1 MNNLIINIYIFI
13 SFISMYNLEN
23 KSIIL
28 YLLLIFQLMMFS
40 LNLYFLLKR
49 KNIKISKGIFLILLI
64 TIFSLIFNINT
75 LGNYIINIVLI
86 FNIYILTK
94 YRWNYVY
101 KRIFLYANIF
111 NIINMFLYKYSTRI
125 YGVPKVILGQELSK
139 ILVSQIS
146 VANTSLIAIY
156 SLFSVNLIKNK
167 LLKVFIM
174 FLSISIVII
183 GGKFTTILAL
193 LMAGIIYLLNSKL
206 FILSSKK
213 VLKNFLKIMLTIC
226 FCSSFIF
233 YYFILIL
240 NKLLNI
246 SNLFSGRNE
255 LWVDYI
261 NYIYDNKFQILVG
274 NGFFS
279 DEKKIS
285 YLSHPHNQ
293 YLTIF
298 YTLGILGFI
307 IYYLFYLKVIDES
320 IKIKKQYPN
329 LFMILI
335 VIIFEMCGD
344 DYFILTINPLNLII
358 IFLIYNSKY
367 NINSIK
373 ILKNRKR
380 ILKRTKYN
388 RYYNKPSIVKE
399 KEDEK

>member
-49 KNIKISKGIFLILLI
+49 KNIKISKDIFLILFI
-64 TIFSLIFNINT
+64 TFFSLIFNIST
-75 LGNYIINIVLI
+75 LGNYIINMVLV

-101 KRIFLYANIF
+101 RRVFLYANIF

-125 YGVPKVILGQELSK
+125 YGVPKVILGYTLPK
-139 ILVSQIS
+139 VLVPQIW
-146 VANTSLIAIY
+146 VASLSLIAIY
-156 SLFSVNLIKNK
+156 SLFSISLIKNK
-167 LLKVFIM
+167 LLKLFIV
-174 FLSISIVII
+174 FLSVSLII
-183 GGKFTTILAL
+183 IAGKFTTILAL
-193 LMAGIIYLLNSKL
+193 LIVGMIYLLNSKF

-213 VLKNFLKIMLTIC
+213 MLKYTLKTMLTIC
-226 FCSSFIF
+226 FCSPFIF
-233 YYFILIL
+233 YYFTLIF
-240 NKLLNI
+240 NKFLDTKALDI
-246 SNLFSGRNE
+246 PGLFSGRNL
-255 LWVDYI
+255 LWIDYI
-261 NYIYDNKFQILVG
+261 NYIYNNKFQILVG

-298 YTLGILGFI
+298 YILGILGFI
-307 IYYLFYLKVIDES
+307 VYYLFYLKVIDKS
-320 IKIKKQYPN
+320 IKIKKQYSN

-344 DYFILTINPLNLII
+344 DYFILTINPLNLIV
-358 IFLIYNSKY
+358 IFLIYNSKFSIN
-367 NINSIK
+367 NIKMSKGKKLI
-373 ILKNRKR
+373 
-380 ILKRTKYN
+380 
-388 RYYNKPSIVKE
+388 
-399 KEDEK
+399 

>member
-1 MNNLIINIYIFI
+1 
-13 SFISMYNLEN
+13 
-23 KSIIL
+23 
-28 YLLLIFQLMMFS
+28 MMFTF
-40 LNLYFLLKR
+40 NLYFLLK
-49 KNIKISKGIFLILLI
+49 KKDIKISKDVFFILLV
-64 TIFSLIFNINT
+64 TIFSLVFNIST
-75 LGNYIINIVLI
+75 AGNYLINIVLI

-94 YRWNYVY
+94 YKWNYIY
-101 KRIFLYANIF
+101 IRMFLFAIIF
-111 NIINMFLYKYSTRI
+111 NIINIYIYIYSPKI
-125 YGVPKVILGQELSK
+125 YGVPKVISGQELSK

-261 NYIYDNKFQILVG
+261 NYIYSNKFQILVG

-285 YLSHPHNQ
+285 YLLHPHNQ
-293 YLTIF
+293 YLTLF

-307 IYYLFYLKVIDES
+307 AYYLLYLKVIDES
-320 IKIKKQYPN
+320 VKIKKQYPN
-329 LFMILI
+329 LFMLLV

-358 IFLIYNSKY
+358 IFLIYNSKFH
-367 NINSIK
+367 NK
-373 ILKNRKR
+373 IFRN
-380 ILKRTKYN
+380 
-388 RYYNKPSIVKE
+388 E
-399 KEDEK
+399 K

>member
-49 KNIKISKGIFLILLI
+49 KNIKISKDIFLILFI
-64 TIFSLIFNINT
+64 TFFSLIFNIST
-75 LGNYIINIVLI
+75 LGNYIINMVLV

-101 KRIFLYANIF
+101 RRVFLYANIF

-125 YGVPKVILGQELSK
+125 YGVPKVILGYTLPK
-139 ILVSQIS
+139 VLVPQIW
-146 VANTSLIAIY
+146 VASLSLIAIY
-156 SLFSVNLIKNK
+156 SLFSISLIKNK
-167 LLKVFIM
+167 LLKLFIV
-174 FLSISIVII
+174 FLSVSLII
-183 GGKFTTILAL
+183 IAGKFTTILAL
-193 LMAGIIYLLNSKL
+193 LIVGMIYLLNSKF

-213 VLKNFLKIMLTIC
+213 MLKYTLKTMLTIC
-226 FCSSFIF
+226 FCSPFIF
-233 YYFILIL
+233 YYFTLIF
-240 NKLLNI
+240 NKFLDTKALDI
-246 SNLFSGRNE
+246 PGLFSGRNL
-255 LWVDYI
+255 LWMDYI
-261 NYIYDNKFQILVG
+261 NYIYNNKFQILVG

-298 YTLGILGFI
+298 YILGILGFI
-307 IYYLFYLKVIDES
+307 VYYLFYLKVIDES
-320 IKIKKQYPN
+320 IKIKKQYSN
-329 LFMILI
+329 LFMVLI

-344 DYFILTINPLNLII
+344 DYFILTINPLNLIV
-358 IFLIYNSKY
+358 IFLIYNSKFSIN
-367 NINSIK
+367 NIKMSKGKKLI
-373 ILKNRKR
+373 
-380 ILKRTKYN
+380 
-388 RYYNKPSIVKE
+388 
-399 KEDEK
+399 

>member
-49 KNIKISKGIFLILLI
+49 KNIKISKDIFLILFI
-64 TIFSLIFNINT
+64 TFFSLIFNIST
-75 LGNYIINIVLI
+75 LGNYIINMVLV

-101 KRIFLYANIF
+101 RRVFLYANIF

-125 YGVPKVILGQELSK
+125 YGVPKVILGYTLPK
-139 ILVSQIS
+139 VLVPQIW
-146 VANTSLIAIY
+146 VASLSLIAIY
-156 SLFSVNLIKNK
+156 SLFSISLIKNK
-167 LLKVFIM
+167 LLKLFIV
-174 FLSISIVII
+174 FLSVSLII
-183 GGKFTTILAL
+183 IAGKFTTILAL
-193 LMAGIIYLLNSKL
+193 LIVGMIYLLNSKF

-213 VLKNFLKIMLTIC
+213 MLKYTLKTMLTIC
-226 FCSSFIF
+226 FCSPFIF
-233 YYFILIL
+233 YYFTLIF
-240 NKLLNI
+240 NKFLDTKALDI
-246 SNLFSGRNE
+246 PGLFSGRNL
-255 LWVDYI
+255 LWMDYI
-261 NYIYDNKFQILVG
+261 NYIYNNKFQILVG

-298 YTLGILGFI
+298 YILGILGFI
-307 IYYLFYLKVIDES
+307 VYYLFYLKVIDES
-320 IKIKKQYPN
+320 IKIKKQYSN

-344 DYFILTINPLNLII
+344 DYFILTINPLNLIV
-358 IFLIYNSKY
+358 IFLIYNSKFSIN
-367 NINSIK
+367 NIKMSKGKKLI
-373 ILKNRKR
+373 
-380 ILKRTKYN
+380 
-388 RYYNKPSIVKE
+388 
-399 KEDEK
+399 

>member
-49 KNIKISKGIFLILLI
+49 KNIKISKDIFLILFI
-64 TIFSLIFNINT
+64 TFFSLIFNIST
-75 LGNYIINIVLI
+75 LGNYIINMVLV

-101 KRIFLYANIF
+101 RRVFLYANIF

-125 YGVPKVILGQELSK
+125 YGVPKVILGYTLPK
-139 ILVSQIS
+139 VLVPQIW
-146 VANTSLIAIY
+146 VASLSLIAIY
-156 SLFSVNLIKNK
+156 SLFSISLIKNK
-167 LLKVFIM
+167 LLKLFIV
-174 FLSISIVII
+174 FLSVSLII
-183 GGKFTTILAL
+183 IAGKFTTILAL
-193 LMAGIIYLLNSKL
+193 LIVGMIYLLNSKF

-213 VLKNFLKIMLTIC
+213 MLKYTLKTMLTIC
-226 FCSSFIF
+226 FCSPFIF
-233 YYFILIL
+233 YYFTLIF
-240 NKLLNI
+240 NKFLDTKALDI
-246 SNLFSGRNE
+246 PGLFSGRNL
-255 LWVDYI
+255 LWIDYI
-261 NYIYDNKFQILVG
+261 NYIYNNKFQILVG

-298 YTLGILGFI
+298 YILGILGFI
-307 IYYLFYLKVIDES
+307 VYYLFYLKVIDES
-320 IKIKKQYPN
+320 IKIKKQYSN

-344 DYFILTINPLNLII
+344 DYFILTINPLNLIV
-358 IFLIYNSKY
+358 IFLIYNSKFSIN
-367 NINSIK
+367 NIKMSKGKKLI
-373 ILKNRKR
+373 
-380 ILKRTKYN
+380 
-388 RYYNKPSIVKE
+388 
-399 KEDEK
+399 

>member
-49 KNIKISKGIFLILLI
+49 KNIKISKDIFLILFI
-64 TIFSLIFNINT
+64 TFFSLIFNIST
-75 LGNYIINIVLI
+75 LGNYIINMVLV

-101 KRIFLYANIF
+101 RRVFLYANIF

-125 YGVPKVILGQELSK
+125 YGVPKVILGYTLPK
-139 ILVSQIS
+139 VLVPQIW
-146 VANTSLIAIY
+146 VASLSLIAIY
-156 SLFSVNLIKNK
+156 SLFSISLIKNK
-167 LLKVFIM
+167 LLKLFIV
-174 FLSISIVII
+174 FLSVSLII
-183 GGKFTTILAL
+183 IAGKFTTILAL
-193 LMAGIIYLLNSKL
+193 LIVGMIYLLNSKF

-213 VLKNFLKIMLTIC
+213 MLKYTLKTMLTIC
-226 FCSSFIF
+226 FCSPFIF
-233 YYFILIL
+233 YYFTLIF
-240 NKLLNI
+240 NKFLDTKALDI
-246 SNLFSGRNE
+246 PGLFSGRNL
-255 LWVDYI
+255 LWMDYI
-261 NYIYDNKFQILVG
+261 NYIYNNKFQILVG

-298 YTLGILGFI
+298 YILGILGFI
-307 IYYLFYLKVIDES
+307 VYYLFYLKVIDKS
-320 IKIKKQYPN
+320 IKIKKQYSN

-344 DYFILTINPLNLII
+344 DYFILTINPLNLIV
-358 IFLIYNSKY
+358 IFLIYNSKFSIN
-367 NINSIK
+367 NIKMSKGKKLI
-373 ILKNRKR
+373 
-380 ILKRTKYN
+380 
-388 RYYNKPSIVKE
+388 
-399 KEDEK
+399 

>member
-40 LNLYFLLKR
+40 LNLHFLLKR
-49 KNIKISKGIFLILLI
+49 KNIKISKDIFLILFI
-64 TIFSLIFNINT
+64 TFFSLIFNIST
-75 LGNYIINIVLI
+75 LGNYIINMVLV

-101 KRIFLYANIF
+101 RRVFLYANIF

-125 YGVPKVILGQELSK
+125 YGVPKVILGYTLPK
-139 ILVSQIS
+139 VLVPQIW
-146 VANTSLIAIY
+146 VASLSLIAIY
-156 SLFSVNLIKNK
+156 SLFSISLIKNK
-167 LLKVFIM
+167 LLKLFIV
-174 FLSISIVII
+174 FLSVSLII
-183 GGKFTTILAL
+183 IAGKFTTILAL
-193 LMAGIIYLLNSKL
+193 LIVGMIYLLNSKF

-213 VLKNFLKIMLTIC
+213 MLKYTLKTMLTIC
-226 FCSSFIF
+226 FCSPFIF
-233 YYFILIL
+233 YYFTLIF
-240 NKLLNI
+240 NKFLDTKALDI
-246 SNLFSGRNE
+246 PGLFSGRNL
-255 LWVDYI
+255 LWMDYI
-261 NYIYDNKFQILVG
+261 NYIYNNKFQILVG

-298 YTLGILGFI
+298 YILGILGFI
-307 IYYLFYLKVIDES
+307 VYYLFYLKVIDES
-320 IKIKKQYPN
+320 IKIKKQYSN

-344 DYFILTINPLNLII
+344 DYFILTINPLNLIV
-358 IFLIYNSKY
+358 IFLIYNSKFSIN
-367 NINSIK
+367 NIKMSKGKKLI
-373 ILKNRKR
+373 
-380 ILKRTKYN
+380 
-388 RYYNKPSIVKE
+388 
-399 KEDEK
+399 

>member
-49 KNIKISKGIFLILLI
+49 KNIKISKDIFLILFI
-64 TIFSLIFNINT
+64 TFFSLIFNIST
-75 LGNYIINIVLI
+75 LGNYIINMVLV

-101 KRIFLYANIF
+101 RRVFLYANIF

-125 YGVPKVILGQELSK
+125 YGVPKVILGYTLPK
-139 ILVSQIS
+139 VLVPQIW
-146 VANTSLIAIY
+146 VASLSLIAIY
-156 SLFSVNLIKNK
+156 SLFSISLIKNK
-167 LLKVFIM
+167 LLKLFIV
-174 FLSISIVII
+174 FLSVSLII
-183 GGKFTTILAL
+183 IAGKFTTILAL
-193 LMAGIIYLLNSKL
+193 LIVGMIYLLTSKF

-213 VLKNFLKIMLTIC
+213 MLKYTLKTMLTIC
-226 FCSSFIF
+226 FCSPFIF
-233 YYFILIL
+233 YYFTLIF
-240 NKLLNI
+240 NKFLDTKALDI
-246 SNLFSGRNE
+246 PGLFSGRNL
-255 LWVDYI
+255 LWMDYI
-261 NYIYDNKFQILVG
+261 NYIYNNKFQILVG

-298 YTLGILGFI
+298 YILGILGFI
-307 IYYLFYLKVIDES
+307 VYYLFYLKVIDES
-320 IKIKKQYPN
+320 IKIKKQYSN

-344 DYFILTINPLNLII
+344 DYFILTINPLNLIV
-358 IFLIYNSKY
+358 IFLIYNSKFSIN
-367 NINSIK
+367 NIKMSKGKKLI
-373 ILKNRKR
+373 
-380 ILKRTKYN
+380 
-388 RYYNKPSIVKE
+388 
-399 KEDEK
+399 

>member
-49 KNIKISKGIFLILLI
+49 KNIKISKDIFLILFI
-64 TIFSLIFNINT
+64 TFFSLIFNIST
-75 LGNYIINIVLI
+75 LGNYIINMVLV

-101 KRIFLYANIF
+101 RRVFLYANIF

-125 YGVPKVILGQELSK
+125 YGVPKVILGYTLPK
-139 ILVSQIS
+139 VLVPQIW
-146 VANTSLIAIY
+146 VASLSLIAIY
-156 SLFSVNLIKNK
+156 SLFSISLIKNK
-167 LLKVFIM
+167 LLKLFIV
-174 FLSISIVII
+174 FLSVSLII
-183 GGKFTTILAL
+183 IAGKFTTILAL
-193 LMAGIIYLLNSKL
+193 LIVGMIYLLNSKF

-213 VLKNFLKIMLTIC
+213 MLKYTLKTMLTIC
-226 FCSSFIF
+226 FCSPFIF
-233 YYFILIL
+233 YYFTLIF
-240 NKLLNI
+240 NKFLDTKALDI
-246 SNLFSGRNE
+246 PGLFSGRNL
-255 LWVDYI
+255 LWMDYI
-261 NYIYDNKFQILVG
+261 NYIYNNKFQILVG

-298 YTLGILGFI
+298 YILGILGFI
-307 IYYLFYLKVIDES
+307 VYYLFYLKVIDES
-320 IKIKKQYPN
+320 IKIKKQYSN

-344 DYFILTINPLNLII
+344 DYFILTINPLNLIV
-358 IFLIYNSKY
+358 IFLIYNSKFSIN
-367 NINSIK
+367 NIKMSK
-373 ILKNRKR
+373 
-380 ILKRTKYN
+380 
-388 RYYNKPSIVKE
+388 VK
-399 KEDEK
+399 KLI

>member
-49 KNIKISKGIFLILLI
+49 KNIKISKDIFLILFI
-64 TIFSLIFNINT
+64 TFFSLIFNIST
-75 LGNYIINIVLI
+75 LGNYIINMVLV

-101 KRIFLYANIF
+101 RRVFLYANIF

-125 YGVPKVILGQELSK
+125 YGVPKVILGYTLPK
-139 ILVSQIS
+139 VLVPQIW
-146 VANTSLIAIY
+146 VASLSLIAIY
-156 SLFSVNLIKNK
+156 SLFSISLIKNK
-167 LLKVFIM
+167 LLKLFIV
-174 FLSISIVII
+174 FLSVSLII
-183 GGKFTTILAL
+183 IAGKFTTILAL
-193 LMAGIIYLLNSKL
+193 LIVGMIYLLNSKF

-213 VLKNFLKIMLTIC
+213 MLKYTLKIMLTIC
-226 FCSSFIF
+226 FCSPFIF
-233 YYFILIL
+233 YYFTLIF
-240 NKLLNI
+240 NKFLDTKALDI
-246 SNLFSGRNE
+246 PGLFSGRNL
-255 LWVDYI
+255 LWMDYI
-261 NYIYDNKFQILVG
+261 NYIYNNKFQILVG

-298 YTLGILGFI
+298 YILGILGFI
-307 IYYLFYLKVIDES
+307 VYYLFYLKVIDES
-320 IKIKKQYPN
+320 IKIKKQYSN

-344 DYFILTINPLNLII
+344 DYFILTINPLNLIV
-358 IFLIYNSKY
+358 IFLIYNSKFSIN
-367 NINSIK
+367 NIKMSKGKKLI
-373 ILKNRKR
+373 
-380 ILKRTKYN
+380 
-388 RYYNKPSIVKE
+388 
-399 KEDEK
+399 

>member
-49 KNIKISKGIFLILLI
+49 KNIKISKDIFLILFI
-64 TIFSLIFNINT
+64 TFFSLIFNIST
-75 LGNYIINIVLI
+75 LGNYIINMVLV

-101 KRIFLYANIF
+101 RRVFLYANIF

-125 YGVPKVILGQELSK
+125 YGVPKVILGYTLPK
-139 ILVSQIS
+139 VLVPQIC
-146 VANTSLIAIY
+146 VASLSLIAIY
-156 SLFSVNLIKNK
+156 SLFSISLIKNK
-167 LLKVFIM
+167 LLKLFIV
-174 FLSISIVII
+174 FLSVSLII
-183 GGKFTTILAL
+183 IAGKFTTILAL
-193 LMAGIIYLLNSKL
+193 LIVGMIYLLNSKF

-213 VLKNFLKIMLTIC
+213 MLKYTLKTMLTIC
-226 FCSSFIF
+226 FCSPFIF
-233 YYFILIL
+233 YYFTLIF
-240 NKLLNI
+240 NKFLDTKALDI
-246 SNLFSGRNE
+246 PGLFSGRNL
-255 LWVDYI
+255 LWMDYI
-261 NYIYDNKFQILVG
+261 NYIYNNKFQILVG

-298 YTLGILGFI
+298 YILGILGFI
-307 IYYLFYLKVIDES
+307 VYYLFYLKVIDES
-320 IKIKKQYPN
+320 IKIKKQYSN

-344 DYFILTINPLNLII
+344 DYFILTINPLNLIV
-358 IFLIYNSKY
+358 IFLIYNSKFSIN
-367 NINSIK
+367 NIKMSKGKKLI
-373 ILKNRKR
+373 
-380 ILKRTKYN
+380 
-388 RYYNKPSIVKE
+388 
-399 KEDEK
+399 

>member
-49 KNIKISKGIFLILLI
+49 KNIKISKDIFLILFI
-64 TIFSLIFNINT
+64 TFFSLIFNIST
-75 LGNYIINIVLI
+75 LGNYIINMVLV

-101 KRIFLYANIF
+101 RRVFLYANIF

-125 YGVPKVILGQELSK
+125 YGVPKVILGYTLPK
-139 ILVSQIS
+139 VLVPQIW
-146 VANTSLIAIY
+146 VASLSLIAIY
-156 SLFSVNLIKNK
+156 SLFSISLIKNK
-167 LLKVFIM
+167 LLKLFIV
-174 FLSISIVII
+174 FLSVSLII
-183 GGKFTTILAL
+183 IAGKFTTILAL
-193 LMAGIIYLLNSKL
+193 LIVGMIYLLNSKF

-213 VLKNFLKIMLTIC
+213 MLKYTLKTMLTIC
-226 FCSSFIF
+226 FCSPFIF
-233 YYFILIL
+233 YYFTLIF
-240 NKLLNI
+240 NKFLDTKALDI
-246 SNLFSGRNE
+246 SGLFSGRNL
-255 LWVDYI
+255 LWIDYI
-261 NYIYDNKFQILVG
+261 NYIYNNKFQILVG

-298 YTLGILGFI
+298 YILGILGFI
-307 IYYLFYLKVIDES
+307 VYYLFYLKVIDES
-320 IKIKKQYPN
+320 IKIKKQYSN

-344 DYFILTINPLNLII
+344 DYFILTINPLNLIV
-358 IFLIYNSKY
+358 IFLIYNSKFSIN
-367 NINSIK
+367 NIKMSKGKKLI
-373 ILKNRKR
+373 
-380 ILKRTKYN
+380 
-388 RYYNKPSIVKE
+388 
-399 KEDEK
+399 

>member
-49 KNIKISKGIFLILLI
+49 KNIKISKDIFLILFI
-64 TIFSLIFNINT
+64 TFFSLIFNIST
-75 LGNYIINIVLI
+75 LGNYIINMVLV

-101 KRIFLYANIF
+101 RRVFLYANIF
-111 NIINMFLYKYSTRI
+111 NIINTFLYKYSTRI
-125 YGVPKVILGQELSK
+125 YGVPKVILGYTLPK
-139 ILVSQIS
+139 VLVPQIW
-146 VANTSLIAIY
+146 VASLSLIAIY
-156 SLFSVNLIKNK
+156 SLFSISLIKNK
-167 LLKVFIM
+167 LLKLFIV
-174 FLSISIVII
+174 FLSVSLII
-183 GGKFTTILAL
+183 IAGKFTTILAL
-193 LMAGIIYLLNSKL
+193 LIVGMIYLLNSKF

-213 VLKNFLKIMLTIC
+213 MLKYTLKTMLTIC
-226 FCSSFIF
+226 FCSPFIF
-233 YYFILIL
+233 YYFTLIF
-240 NKLLNI
+240 NKFLDTKALDI
-246 SNLFSGRNE
+246 PGLFSGRNL
-255 LWVDYI
+255 LWMDYI
-261 NYIYDNKFQILVG
+261 NYIYNNKFQILVG

-298 YTLGILGFI
+298 YILGILGFI
-307 IYYLFYLKVIDES
+307 VYYLFYLKVIDES
-320 IKIKKQYPN
+320 IKIKKQYSN

-344 DYFILTINPLNLII
+344 DYFILTINPLNLIV
-358 IFLIYNSKY
+358 IFLIYNSKFSIN
-367 NINSIK
+367 NIKMSKGKKLI
-373 ILKNRKR
+373 
-380 ILKRTKYN
+380 
-388 RYYNKPSIVKE
+388 
-399 KEDEK
+399 

>member
-1 MNNLIINIYIFI
+1 M
-13 SFISMYNLEN
+13 
-23 KSIIL
+23 
-28 YLLLIFQLMMFS
+28 
-40 LNLYFLLKR
+40 
-49 KNIKISKGIFLILLI
+49 
-64 TIFSLIFNINT
+64 
-75 LGNYIINIVLI
+75 
-86 FNIYILTK
+86 
-94 YRWNYVY
+94 
-101 KRIFLYANIF
+101 
-111 NIINMFLYKYSTRI
+111 
-125 YGVPKVILGQELSK
+125 
-139 ILVSQIS
+139 SQIS

-156 SLFSVNLIKNK
+156 SLFSLNLIKNK

-261 NYIYDNKFQILVG
+261 NYIYSNKFQILVG

-285 YLSHPHNQ
+285 YLLHPHNQ
-293 YLTIF
+293 YLTLF

-307 IYYLFYLKVIDES
+307 AYYLLYLKVIDES
-320 IKIKKQYPN
+320 VKIKKQYPN
-329 LFMILI
+329 LFMLLV

-358 IFLIYNSKY
+358 IFLIYNSKFH
-367 NINSIK
+367 NK
-373 ILKNRKR
+373 IFRN
-380 ILKRTKYN
+380 
-388 RYYNKPSIVKE
+388 E
-399 KEDEK
+399 K

>member
-1 MNNLIINIYIFI
+1 MNNLIISMYIFI

-49 KNIKISKGIFLILLI
+49 KNIKISKDIFLILLI
-64 TIFSLIFNINT
+64 TVFSLIFNIDT
-75 LGNYIINIVLI
+75 LGNYIINIILI

-125 YGVPKVILGQELSK
+125 YGVPKVILGYTLPK
-139 ILVSQIS
+139 ILVPQIW
-146 VANTSLIAIY
+146 VASLSLIAVY
-156 SLFSVNLIKNK
+156 SLFSINFIKNK
-167 LLKVFIM
+167 LLKIFIVL
-174 FLSISIVII
+174 LSLSLIIVA
-183 GGKFTTILAL
+183 GKFTTILAL
-193 LMAGIIYLLNSKL
+193 LIAGIIYLLNSKFFL
-206 FILSSKK
+206 LSSKK
-213 VLKNFLKIMLTIC
+213 MLKYTLKAMLTIC
-226 FCSSFIF
+226 FCSPFIF
-233 YYFILIL
+233 YYFTIVYNEFLST
-240 NKLLNI
+240 KVVDV
-246 SNLFSGRNE
+246 SSLFSGRHL
-255 LWVDYI
+255 LWIDYI

-320 IKIKKQYPN
+320 IKIKKQYSN

-335 VIIFEMCGD
+335 VIIFEMCAD

-367 NINSIK
+367 NINNEK
-373 ILKNRKR
+373 ILKNRKN
-380 ILKRTKYN
+380 I
-388 RYYNKPSIVKE
+388 KE
-399 KEDEK
+399 SQI